1 MLTASLETEAHNYSK
16 GTGRKKLGK
25 FSGPFLLPL
34 VVSYLLTADPK
45 HRKQGLNVIP
55 QNQLLHSRQNNLFC

>member
-1 MLTASLETEAHNYSK
+1 MDSTHLGNKICPLIQEVTLLTASLETKAHNYSK

-34 VVSYLLTADPK
+34 AVSYQLTAAPN
-45 HRKQGLNVIP
+45 R
-55 QNQLLHSRQNNLFC
+55 